1 MNELTVIDINEMIF
15 NKQVDL
21 VNLVLSKEQEIYE
34 LKKQEQEISNKRKYN
49 EAQLEKFKD
58 NVKTILEVNGIEK
71 IETEVGKISVRQNPI
86 SVEIEDENKIPA
98 EFKQLVQT
106 IKVDKKRI
114 IDYFKQTGEIIDG
127 VKMNTQNTSLQVK

>member
-58 NVKTILEVNGIEK
+58 NVKTILEVNGIET
-71 IETEVGKISVRQNPI
+71 IETDVGKISVRQNPI

-127 VKMNTQNTSLQVK
+127 VKINTQNTSLQVK

>member
-1 MNELTVIDINEMIF
+1 MNELAVTDINEMIF

-34 LKKQEQEISNKRKYN
+34 LKKQEQEISNKRKYI
-49 EAQLEKFKD
+49 EAQLEKFKN
-58 NVKTILEVNGIEK
+58 NVKNILEENGIEK
-71 IETEVGKISVRQNPI
+71 IETEVGKISIRQNPI
-86 SVEIEDENKIPA
+86 SVNIEDENLIPN

-106 IKVDKKRI
+106 IKIDKKGI
-114 IDYFKQTGEIIDG
+114 IDYFKKTGEIVDG

>member
-127 VKMNTQNTSLQVK
+127 VKINTQNTSLQVK